1 MKTNVTDVK
10 FMYLPSTFINFV
22 KLNLIQFLFLL
33 PYFEFY
39 NLMDYKAHL
48 HVYWK
53 GTKKRIFHPI
63 VSKPIVQF
71 AMKQL

>member
-1 MKTNVTDVK
+1 METNVNWCEVYVFTQHL
-10 FMYLPSTFINFV
+10 YNFV

-48 HVYWK
+48 
-53 GTKKRIFHPI
+53 
-63 VSKPIVQF
+63 
-71 AMKQL
+71 